1 METSIFLAKVIGLS
15 GAIST
20 LAIILRFRAFTEMEE
35 QASKNPVI
43 LYLSGFTFVILGSLL
58 VASHQVWTLDWRMIV
73 TLVGWLLLMKGVLRI
88 FFPELVIKLL
98 TKKNGNHNFMIAE
111 IFVLLLSLYLL
122 YQGFIL
128 SYPS

>member
-20 LAIILRFRAFTEMEE
+20 LAIIIRYKAFMEMED

-43 LYLSGFTFVILGSLL
+43 LYLSGFTFIILGSLL
-58 VASHQVWTLDWRMIV
+58 VSSHQVWIRDWRVVITV
-73 TLVGWLLLMKGVLRI
+73 IGWLLLIKGVLRI

-98 TKKNGNHNFMIAE
+98 AKKKNNHHFMIVE
-111 IFVLLLSLYLL
+111 IFVLLVSLYLV
-122 YQGFIL
+122 YQGYFARM
-128 SYPS
+128 

>member
-20 LAIILRFRAFTEMEE
+20 LAILIRYRAFAEMEE
-35 QASKNPVI
+35 QASKSPVI

-58 VASHQVWTLDWRMIV
+58 VSSHQVWTGDWRVII
-73 TLVGWLLLMKGVLRI
+73 TIVGWALLIKGILRI

-98 TKKNGNHNFMIAE
+98 ARKKNNRNFMIAE
-111 IFVLLLSLYLL
+111 VVVLFVSLYLL
-122 YQGFIL
+122 YQGYFV
-128 SYPS
+128 Y